1 MHTAEYPGENVRVLC
16 LDKNG
21 LGPPDRAGLQYANL
35 YQTQEERLMNSNTWS
50 PWIPH
55 MLTRRNWW
63 ISNPDIPTK
72 LACTRTRWQKAPT
85 LHPFLFQ
92 SISYIYMSLEW
103 SLGCWIF
110 CEGRFRGSDRE
121 NRGRLGVPSG
131 SCYYFT
137 TSYSNRV
144 CIVVCNSTVEYA
156 YLAYERSYSTS
167 RTLVVVIE

>member
-1 MHTAEYPGENVRVLC
+1 MYLYAYCWISTGENVRVLC

-35 YQTQEERLMNSNTWS
+35 YQTQEEILMNSNTWS

-72 LACTRTRWQKAPT
+72 LRGCTRTKKKKKRQLCILFFSNQLATSTCHKNDHWGAEFFAKAG
-85 LHPFLFQ
+85 
-92 SISYIYMSLEW
+92 
-103 SLGCWIF
+103 LGDL
-110 CEGRFRGSDRE
+110 SDRE

-131 SCYYFT
+131 SCYYST
-137 TSYSNRV
+137 TSY
-144 CIVVCNSTVEYA
+144 
-156 YLAYERSYSTS
+156 
-167 RTLVVVIE
+167 